1 MTEKVVEL
9 LYRSIIQHLAGN
21 EEKSKE
27 YTERARRIKKN
38 TCRCGGQTVLC
49 KYNKRLARICT
60 ECGIVLQDGTVAQR
74 CWVNSRR
81 AG

>member
-21 EEKSKE
+21 EEKAKE
-27 YTERARRIKKN
+27 YTRKAMKIEKA
-38 TCRCGGQTVLC
+38 CVCGGQTVLC

-60 ECGIVLQDGTVAQR
+60 ECGIVLQNGTVAQR